1 MRLFILLVF
10 AITSVPIAP
19 SYAQQPASAELQVS
33 ADFPGG
39 SGNVMNID
47 HAEQIVR
54 LVPTAHEGRGWVCW
68 WYIRIDNVRADK
80 SLTVEVGDAPWATPD
95 RAAWSSDGK
104 TWRQT
109 AAGTRDGKRIR
120 YSWQPES
127 STVWVA
133 WGPPFTSADAE
144 QAITEATQGC
154 ELARAFEL
162 CRTREDRPVPAVRF
176 VHESLNNTTVST
188 ETPEIGQPYGV
199 WIQARQHAWES
210 GSSWVCRGLLEWLA
224 SDQPRAVRLRSVADI
239 TIVPIMD
246 IDSVA
251 IGAGGKNQ
259 TPQDHNRDW
268 TDKPHWPSVAAAMR
282 AIHEQDSARRFDFFI
297 DLHNP
302 GASTKRPFFYLPP
315 RELISS
321 LRQRNLDRFLAAARE
336 DITGPLQFTGETQES
351 GPSYDPK
358 WQSISKNWVATHT
371 QDHVVSLTL
380 ETAWNTPH
388 STADGYRSVG
398 KQLGEAIERYLG
410 TQPRATAN

>member
-1 MRLFILLVF
+1 SF
-10 AITSVPIAP
+10 APAH
-19 SYAQQPASAELQVS
+19 AQQPALAALQV
-33 ADFPGG
+33 ATDFPGG
-39 SGNVMNID
+39 SGKVLSID
-47 HAEQIVR
+47 HAEQFVR
-54 LVPTAHEGRGWVCW
+54 LIPTAHEGRGWVCW
-68 WYIRIDNVRADK
+68 WYVRINNVRMGE

-95 RAAWSSDGK
+95 RAAWSSDGQ

-109 AAGTRDGKRIR
+109 PPGTRDGKRIR
-120 YSWQPES
+120 YTWRPES
-127 STVWVA
+127 SIVWVA

-144 QAITEATQGC
+144 IAIAEATRQC
-154 ELARAFEL
+154 DSAKAFEL
-162 CRTREDRPVPAVRF
+162 CRTRDDRPVPGVRF
-176 VHESLNNTTVST
+176 VHESLKESNHLEQTAAEAT
-188 ETPEIGQPYGV
+188 PYGV

-224 SDQPRAVRLRSVADI
+224 SDEPRAARLRSLADI

-246 IDSVA
+246 MDSVA

-259 TPQDHNRDW
+259 IPQDHNRDW
-268 TDKPHWPSVAAAMR
+268 TSKPHWPSVAAAMR
-282 AIHEQDSARRFDFFI
+282 QIEERDSAGRFDFFI

-315 RELISS
+315 RQLTSS
-321 LRQRNLDRFLAAARE
+321 LRQRNLDRFLAAARQ

-388 STADGYRSVG
+388 STTEGYRTVG

-410 TQPRATAN
+410 TQPRMPAN